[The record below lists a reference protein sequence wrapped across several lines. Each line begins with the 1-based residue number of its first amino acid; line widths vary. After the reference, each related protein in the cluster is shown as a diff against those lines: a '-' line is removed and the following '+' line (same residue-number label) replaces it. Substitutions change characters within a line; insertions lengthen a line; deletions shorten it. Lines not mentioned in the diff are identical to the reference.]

1 MHIELADCTGH
12 LLGEIGNRKMTRR
25 DVAQSYRLAMASSEA
40 TDWAEVNRAIIDRWS
55 ESALV
60 YIKRQAWSGRCF
72 AGQRRADDITADG

>member
-1 MHIELADCTGH
+1 MYIELANCTNH

-25 DVAQSYRLAMASSEA
+25 DVAQSYRLAMASREP
-40 TDWAEVNRAIIDRWS
+40 TDWSTVNAAIIERWS

-72 AGQRRADDITADG
+72 AG